1 MILISDLGTS
11 GSLGADTTRSGSCVE
26 ETFSSGSK
34 PVRFHLRCDQLARTA
49 HSKQHLMSVVFNV
62 MARPNQSN
70 DDTHFQQS

>member
-1 MILISDLGTS
+1 MILTSDLGTS
-11 GSLGADTTRSGSCVE
+11 GSLGPGTTSSGSCVE

-49 HSKQHLMSVVFNV
+49 HSKRHLMSAVLNV
-62 MARPNQSN
+62 MARLNQSN